1 MKVPEITKWKINY
14 HIACGFILLMVILI
28 YQDFIEMH
36 SLENSAKYE
45 IERQMR
51 RERYVQWLN
60 FNLSYVTSQIFLV
73 IVIYKLFQDT
83 NPKFNNPKLS

>member
-51 RERYVQWLN
+51 RERYVQPIITGLTRYQ
-60 FNLSYVTSQIFLV
+60 FY
-73 IVIYKLFQDT
+73 
-83 NPKFNNPKLS
+83 

>member
-14 HIACGFILLMVILI
+14 HFACGFILLIVILI

-36 SLENSAKYE
+36 SLENSAQYE

-51 RERYVQWLN
+51 RER
-60 FNLSYVTSQIFLV
+60 
-73 IVIYKLFQDT
+73 
-83 NPKFNNPKLS
+83 